1 MIRELRFFM
10 RLCRD
15 KSIRKASQ
23 ALFITP
29 QGLSKA
35 MKSLETELG
44 VQLFTR
50 SNEGIE
56 PTEAGRLVAKKARLI
71 VEAYENMRLELGA
84 FTDGASNQLKIT
96 VASGVIHALQPDF
109 LYEYHCAY
117 PEVELMVGEYPDL
130 AGEQAMLDGEAEVG
144 ISVGPADKRHFASSR
159 LREGWVSVIVHKS
172 HPLAMQRSISFKDV
186 TKVKWVIPNEKYK
199 AHRAVLA
206 KCAELGV
213 KPQVSMLAADV
224 GIIFKFCHLNSGIGF
239 ATEWALAES
248 GYDSLKSVPLAED
261 SACCWDICLINRK
274 RASLSPTARGFI
286 EHVRNW
292 FAAEE

>member
-56 PTEAGRLVAKKARLI
+56 PTAAGKLVAKKAKVI
-71 VEAYENMRLELGA
+71 VEEYENMRLELGE
-84 FTDGASNQLKIT
+84 FTAGVGQSIRVTLST
-96 VASGVIHALQPDF
+96 GVIHAMQPDF
-109 LYEYHCAY
+109 LYEYQSAY
-117 PEVELMVGEYPDL
+117 PEVDLMVGEYPDL
-130 AGEQAMLDGEAEVG
+130 AGEQAILDGEAEVG
-144 ISVGPADKRHFASSR
+144 LGVGPMDKRHFAFFRVWCGS
-159 LREGWVSVIVHKS
+159 VSAVMHKS
-172 HPLAMQRSISFKDV
+172 HPLADRRSVGFKDLA
-186 TKVKWVIPNEKYK
+186 KERWVLPNEKYK
-199 AHRAVLA
+199 PHHTVLA

-213 KPQVSMLAADV
+213 KPKVSVLAADPSV
-224 GIIFKFCHLNSGIGF
+224 IFKFCHIEAGIGF
-239 ATEWALAES
+239 ATEWALVDS
-248 GYDSLKSVPLAED
+248 GYDTLKTVPLSED
-261 SACCWDICLINRK
+261 SACAWDIYVFHRK
-274 RASLSPTARGFI
+274 RASLSPAARGFI
-286 EHVRNW
+286 EHARAW
-292 FAAEE
+292 FASES

>member
-1 MIRELRFFM
+1 MIRELQFFI

-50 SNEGIE
+50 SNEGIA
-56 PTEAGRLVAKKARLI
+56 PTAAGKLVARKAKVI
-71 VEAYENMRLELGA
+71 VDEYANMKMELGA
-84 FTDGASNQLKIT
+84 FAEKAGSQVKII

-109 LYEYHCAY
+109 LYEYQSAY
-117 PEVELMVGEYPDL
+117 PEVELVVGESPDI
-130 AGEQAMLDGEAEVG
+130 AGEQAILDGEAEVG
-144 ISVGPADKRHFASSR
+144 LTVGPVDRRQFTSTKLWSGHI
-159 LREGWVSVIVHKS
+159 SVIVGKS
-172 HPLAMQRSISFKDV
+172 HPLAAKRKICLKDIAGEKCV
-186 TKVKWVIPNEKYK
+186 LPNEKYK
-199 AHRAVLA
+199 AHRAILS

-213 KPQVSMLAADV
+213 TPKIAMVAADLAV
-224 GIIFKFCHLNSGIGF
+224 IFKFCHRNSGIGF

-248 GYDSLKSVPLAED
+248 GYDSLKSIPLADD
-261 SACCWDICLINRK
+261 SACAFDIYLVAPK
-274 RASLSPTARGFI
+274 RTSLSPPARIFA
-286 EHVRNW
+286 EYVRKR
-292 FAAEE
+292 FC